1 MVRQLCDYSNLLE
14 KRALYNV
21 QFFKID
27 NCILFNLKLF
37 EGYNQ
42 NRWILGGFVDLT
54 ASFHG

>member
-27 NCILFNLKLF
+27 NCNLFNLNYFKATIKIDEF
-37 EGYNQ
+37 
-42 NRWILGGFVDLT
+42 
-54 ASFHG
+54 